1 MPAGA
6 AGWWVIWRRSE
17 AMRLQR
23 LGEFGSC
30 ACRYRSRA
38 RGGQH
43 CQAEVGGLAGPDG
56 GRPIWACAHCGW
68 HLCSDEVPDQLLV
81 HLLHLLHHHHR
92 RRLDAERASRA
103 SRCQALSARSGRE
116 GGRWLSGAGCAP
128 TLPGRQSR
136 PAWFSTM
143 RRFFAAFAARQDAMG
158 AGR

>member
-1 MPAGA
+1 M
-6 AGWWVIWRRSE
+6 RS
-17 AMRLQR
+17 QR

-30 ACRYRSRA
+30 ACRHRSRA

-43 CQAEVGGLAGPDG
+43 CQAEVDGLVGPDG
-56 GRPIWACAHCGW
+56 GRPTLACAHCGW

-81 HLLHLLHHHHR
+81 LLLHLLHYH
-92 RRLDAERASRA
+92 RLDVERASRA
-103 SRCQALSARSGRE
+103 SRCQALGARSGYE
-116 GGRWLSGAGCAP
+116 GGRWLSGAAGCAP